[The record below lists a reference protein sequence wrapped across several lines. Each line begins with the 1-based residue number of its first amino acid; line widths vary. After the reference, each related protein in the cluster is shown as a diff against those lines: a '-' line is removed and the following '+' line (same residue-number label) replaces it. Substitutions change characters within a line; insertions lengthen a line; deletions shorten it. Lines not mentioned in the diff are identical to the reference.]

1 MFVIGGAEIYR
12 AALPHADELVLT
24 EVELDVAGDTYF
36 PKWERNEFVEVE
48 REAHVAGD
56 GTPFAFVTYRRRPAA

>member
-1 MFVIGGAEIYR
+1 MIGGAEIYR

-36 PKWERNEFVEVE
+36 PKWERDEFVEVA